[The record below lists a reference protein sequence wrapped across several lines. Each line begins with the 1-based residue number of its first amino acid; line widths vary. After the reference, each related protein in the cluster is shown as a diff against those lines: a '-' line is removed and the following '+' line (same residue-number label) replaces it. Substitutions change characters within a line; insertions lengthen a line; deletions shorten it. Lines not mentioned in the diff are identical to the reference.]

1 MAQDRDLE
9 DYRACLID
17 GLKVRARRSACGSSD
32 PIQVFVNEHRVG
44 TLDGGGTE
52 TTFQIQIQT
61 RIDTV
66 ELRSEDG
73 VLLGGLSA
81 PEYGFRS
88 AHIPISGDTIQ
99 LRIHNT
105 AQGGSATA
113 MFTPAPSSWRRIWKT
128 LAASAEATVRLPTV
142 MMGPRIRVGAVAQL
156 LLAIVVVG
164 LAADRIAVRMAPER
178 TPSLVTQAE
187 APWAASLPEVT
198 KLERQLGE
206 LAQMQARTVDTIQLQ
221 QQGMAQLQST
231 ITKLSSTQEKVVS
244 NMLTVRQEME
254 KQQKG
259 SGREVRQMTR
269 LLMGKALSEQEQLEA
284 EIHSLTVA
292 NDRLSEKMVG
302 LEQDNEE
309 LKKKLKAAGV
319 DISKAVVSGHG
330 SATTTRPPD
339 IGQTPQSL
347 QAADSRSNIQ
357 LQPFLFWVAFSEGT
371 TQESIDQWLR
381 EMDGHKGVLNEGWQE
396 VAIVQ
401 PAVPPDRFLDRIREA
416 KIVKA
421 VRTSR

>member
-32 PIQVFVNEHRVG
+32 PIHVFVNEHRVG

-81 PEYGFRS
+81 PEYGFRT

-99 LRIHNT
+99 LRVHNT

-142 MMGPRIRVGAVAQL
+142 MMGPRIRVVAVAQL

-164 LAADRIAVRMAPER
+164 LAADRIAVWMAPER

-319 DISKAVVSGHG
+319 DVSKAVVSGHG
-330 SATTTRPPD
+330 NATTTRPPD

-381 EMDGHKGVLNEGWQE
+381 EMDGRKGVLNEGWQE

-421 VRTSR
+421 VRTNR

>member
-32 PIQVFVNEHRVG
+32 PIHVFVNEHRVG

-81 PEYGFRS
+81 PEYGFRT

-99 LRIHNT
+99 LRVHNT

-142 MMGPRIRVGAVAQL
+142 MMGPRIRVVAVAQL

-164 LAADRIAVRMAPER
+164 LAADRIAVWMAPER
-178 TPSLVTQAE
+178 TPSMVTQAE

-319 DISKAVVSGHG
+319 DVSKAVVSGHG
-330 SATTTRPPD
+330 NATTTRPPD

-381 EMDGHKGVLNEGWQE
+381 EMDGRKGVLNEGWQE

>member
-1 MAQDRDLE
+1 MEQDRDLE
-9 DYRACLID
+9 DYRAYLID
-17 GLKVRARRSACGSSD
+17 GLKVSARRSACGSSD
-32 PIQVFVNEHRVG
+32 PIHVFVNEHRVG
-44 TLDGGGTE
+44 SLDGGGIE
-52 TTFQIQIQT
+52 TTFQLQLQT

-66 ELRSEDG
+66 QIRSEDG
-73 VLLGGLSA
+73 VLLGGLTA
-81 PEYGFRS
+81 PEYGLRT
-88 AHIPISGDTIQ
+88 AHLPMSGDTIQ

-113 MFTPAPSSWRRIWKT
+113 MFIPAVSKWRRIWKT
-128 LAASAEATVRLPTV
+128 LTGSADAAVRLPTV
-142 MMGPRIRVGAVAQL
+142 MMAPRIRVVAVAQV

-164 LAADRIAVRMAPER
+164 LAADRLAVWMAHEG

-198 KLERQLGE
+198 KLEQQLGE
-206 LAQMQARTVDTIQLQ
+206 LAQMQTKVVDTIQLQ
-221 QQGMAQLQST
+221 QHDMAQLQSA
-231 ITKLSSTQEKVVS
+231 ITKLSSIQDKVVS
-244 NMLTVRQEME
+244 NMVTVRQEME

-259 SGREVRQMTR
+259 SGREVKQMTR

-292 NDRLSEKMVG
+292 NDRLSQKMVG

-309 LKKKLKAAGV
+309 LKKKLKAAGLEV
-319 DISKAVVSGHG
+319 SKAVV
-330 SATTTRPPD
+330 
-339 IGQTPQSL
+339 QTPQSS

-396 VAIVQ
+396 VEIVK

>member
-32 PIQVFVNEHRVG
+32 PIHVFVNEHRVG

-81 PEYGFRS
+81 PEYGFRT

-99 LRIHNT
+99 LRVHNT

-142 MMGPRIRVGAVAQL
+142 MMGPRIRVVAVAQL

-164 LAADRIAVRMAPER
+164 LAADRIAVWMAPER

-206 LAQMQARTVDTIQLQ
+206 LAQIQARTVDTIQLQ

-319 DISKAVVSGHG
+319 DVSKAVVSGHG
-330 SATTTRPPD
+330 NATTTRPPD
-339 IGQTPQSL
+339 IVQTPQSL

-381 EMDGHKGVLNEGWQE
+381 EMDGRKGVLNEGWQE

-421 VRTSR
+421 VRTNR

>member
-1 MAQDRDLE
+1 MEQDRDLE

-17 GLKVRARRSACGSSD
+17 GLKVSARRSACSSSD
-32 PIQVFVNEHRVG
+32 PIHVFVNEHRVG
-44 TLDGGGTE
+44 ALDGGGTE
-52 TTFQIQIQT
+52 TTFQLQLQT

-66 ELRSEDG
+66 QLRSEDG
-73 VLLGGLSA
+73 VLLGGLAA
-81 PEYGFRS
+81 PEYGFRT
-88 AHIPISGDTIQ
+88 AHIPISGDTVQ
-99 LRIHNT
+99 LRVHNT

-113 MFTPAPSSWRRIWKT
+113 MFTPAPSSWRRIWTT
-128 LAASAEATVRLPTV
+128 LTGSAGAAVRRPMVTMAPGFRVVAAT
-142 MMGPRIRVGAVAQL
+142 QL
-156 LLAIVVVG
+156 LLAIVVLG
-164 LAADRIAVRMAPER
+164 LAADRIAVWMAPER

-206 LAQMQARTVDTIQLQ
+206 LAQMQARTVDTIQSQ
-221 QQGMAQLQST
+221 HEGMAQLQSA
-231 ITKLSSTQEKVVS
+231 ITRLSSTQEKVVS

-284 EIHSLTVA
+284 EIHSLRVA
-292 NDRLSEKMVG
+292 NDRLSQKMVG

-309 LKKKLKAAGV
+309 LKKKLKATGV
-319 DISKAVVSGHG
+319 EVSKAVVSGNG
-330 SATTTRPPD
+330 NATTTRPPD
-339 IGQTPQSL
+339 ILQTPQSL

-357 LQPFLFWVAFSEGT
+357 LQPFLFWVAFSEGV

-396 VAIVQ
+396 VQIVQ

>member
-1 MAQDRDLE
+1 M
-9 DYRACLID
+9 
-17 GLKVRARRSACGSSD
+17 V
-32 PIQVFVNEHRVG
+32 
-44 TLDGGGTE
+44 
-52 TTFQIQIQT
+52 
-61 RIDTV
+61 TV
-66 ELRSEDG
+66 
-73 VLLGGLSA
+73 A
-81 PEYGFRS
+81 PGFRVV
-88 AHIPISGDTIQ
+88 A
-99 LRIHNT
+99 
-105 AQGGSATA
+105 AT
-113 MFTPAPSSWRRIWKT
+113 
-128 LAASAEATVRLPTV
+128 
-142 MMGPRIRVGAVAQL
+142 QL
-156 LLAIVVVG
+156 LLAIVVLG
-164 LAADRIAVRMAPER
+164 LAADRIAVWMAPER

-206 LAQMQARTVDTIQLQ
+206 LAQMQARTVDTIQSQ
-221 QQGMAQLQST
+221 HEGMAQLQSA
-231 ITKLSSTQEKVVS
+231 ITRLSSTQEKVVS

-284 EIHSLTVA
+284 EIHSLRVA
-292 NDRLSEKMVG
+292 NDRLSQKMVG

-309 LKKKLKAAGV
+309 LKKKLKATGV
-319 DISKAVVSGHG
+319 EVSKAVVSGNG
-330 SATTTRPPD
+330 NATTTRPPD
-339 IGQTPQSL
+339 ILQTPQSL

-357 LQPFLFWVAFSEGT
+357 LQPFLFWVAFSEGV

-396 VAIVQ
+396 VQIVQ

>member
-1 MAQDRDLE
+1 MEQDRDLE

-17 GLKVRARRSACGSSD
+17 GLKVSARRSACSSSD
-32 PIQVFVNEHRVG
+32 PIHVFVNEHRVG
-44 TLDGGGTE
+44 ALDGGGTE
-52 TTFQIQIQT
+52 TTFQLQLQT

-66 ELRSEDG
+66 QLRSEDG
-73 VLLGGLSA
+73 VLLGGLAA
-81 PEYGFRS
+81 PEYGFRT
-88 AHIPISGDTIQ
+88 ARIPVSGDTVQ

-113 MFTPAPSSWRRIWKT
+113 MFTPASSSWRRIWKT
-128 LAASAEATVRLPTV
+128 LTGSAGAAVRRPMVTVAP
-142 MMGPRIRVGAVAQL
+142 GIRFVAVTQL
-156 LLAIVVVG
+156 LLAIVVLG
-164 LAADRIAVRMAPER
+164 LAADRIAVWMAPER

-206 LAQMQARTVDTIQLQ
+206 LAQMQARTVDTMQSQ
-221 QQGMAQLQST
+221 HEGMAQLQSA
-231 ITKLSSTQEKVVS
+231 ITRLSSTQEKVVS

-284 EIHSLTVA
+284 EIHSLRVA
-292 NDRLSEKMVG
+292 NDRLSQKMVG

-309 LKKKLKAAGV
+309 LKKKLKATGV
-319 DISKAVVSGHG
+319 EVSKAVVSGNG
-330 SATTTRPPD
+330 NATTTRPPD
-339 IGQTPQSL
+339 ILQTPQSL

-357 LQPFLFWVAFSEGT
+357 LQPFLFWVAFSEGV

-396 VAIVQ
+396 VQIVQ

>member
-1 MAQDRDLE
+1 MEQDRDLE

-32 PIQVFVNEHRVG
+32 PIHVFVNEHRVG

-52 TTFQIQIQT
+52 TTFQVQVQS

-81 PEYGFRS
+81 PEYGFRT

-128 LAASAEATVRLPTV
+128 LAASAESTVRLPTV
-142 MMGPRIRVGAVAQL
+142 MMEPRIRVVAVAQV

-164 LAADRIAVRMAPER
+164 LAADRLAVWMAPER

-292 NDRLSEKMVG
+292 NDRLSEKMAG
-302 LEQDNEE
+302 LEQNNEE

-319 DISKAVVSGHG
+319 EVSKAVVSGHG
-330 SATTTRPPD
+330 NATTTRPPD
-339 IGQTPQSL
+339 ILQTPQSL

-396 VAIVQ
+396 VQIVQ

>member
-81 PEYGFRS
+81 PEYGFRT

-142 MMGPRIRVGAVAQL
+142 MMGPRIRVVAVAQL

>member
-81 PEYGFRS
+81 PEYGFRT

-113 MFTPAPSSWRRIWKT
+113 MFTPVPSSWRRIWKT

-142 MMGPRIRVGAVAQL
+142 MMGPRIRVVAVAQL

-164 LAADRIAVRMAPER
+164 LAADRIAVWMAPER

-319 DISKAVVSGHG
+319 DVSKAVVSGHG
-330 SATTTRPPD
+330 NATTTRPPD

>member
-32 PIQVFVNEHRVG
+32 PIHVFVNEHRVG

-81 PEYGFRS
+81 PEYGFRT

-99 LRIHNT
+99 LRVHNT

-142 MMGPRIRVGAVAQL
+142 MMGPRIRVVAVAQL

-164 LAADRIAVRMAPER
+164 LAADRIAVWMAPER
-178 TPSLVTQAE
+178 TPSMVTQAE

-319 DISKAVVSGHG
+319 DVSKAVVSGHG
-330 SATTTRPPD
+330 NATTTRPPD

-381 EMDGHKGVLNEGWQE
+381 EMDGRKGVLNEGWQE

-421 VRTSR
+421 VRTNR

>member
-81 PEYGFRS
+81 PEYGFRT

-128 LAASAEATVRLPTV
+128 LTASAEATVRLPTV
-142 MMGPRIRVGAVAQL
+142 MMGPRIRVVAVAQL

>member
-1 MAQDRDLE
+1 MEQDRDLE

-17 GLKVRARRSACGSSD
+17 GLKVSARRSACSSSD
-32 PIQVFVNEHRVG
+32 PIHVFVNEHRVG
-44 TLDGGGTE
+44 ALDGGGNE
-52 TTFQIQIQT
+52 TTFQLQLQT

-66 ELRSEDG
+66 QLRSEDG
-73 VLLGGLSA
+73 VLLGGLAA
-81 PEYGFRS
+81 PEYGFRT
-88 AHIPISGDTIQ
+88 AHIPISGDTVQ
-99 LRIHNT
+99 LRVHNT

-128 LAASAEATVRLPTV
+128 LTGSAGAAVRRPMVTVAPGFRVVAAT
-142 MMGPRIRVGAVAQL
+142 QL
-156 LLAIVVVG
+156 LLAIVVLG
-164 LAADRIAVRMAPER
+164 LAADRIAVWMAPER

-206 LAQMQARTVDTIQLQ
+206 LAQMQARTVDTIQSQ
-221 QQGMAQLQST
+221 HEGMAQLQSA
-231 ITKLSSTQEKVVS
+231 ITRLSSTQEKVVS

-284 EIHSLTVA
+284 EIHSLRVA
-292 NDRLSEKMVG
+292 NDRLSQKMVG

-309 LKKKLKAAGV
+309 LKKKLKATGV
-319 DISKAVVSGHG
+319 EVSKAVVSGNG
-330 SATTTRPPD
+330 NATTTRPPD
-339 IGQTPQSL
+339 ILQTPQSL

-357 LQPFLFWVAFSEGT
+357 LQPFLFWVAFSEGV

-396 VAIVQ
+396 VQIVQ

>member
-1 MAQDRDLE
+1 MEQDRDLE

-32 PIQVFVNEHRVG
+32 PIHVFVNEHRVG
-44 TLDGGGTE
+44 ALDGGGTE
-52 TTFQIQIQT
+52 TTFQLQLQT

-66 ELRSEDG
+66 QLRSEDG
-73 VLLGGLSA
+73 VLLGGLAA
-81 PEYGFRS
+81 PEYGFRT

-142 MMGPRIRVGAVAQL
+142 MMEPRIRVVAVAQV

-164 LAADRIAVRMAPER
+164 LAADRLSVWMAPER

-187 APWAASLPEVT
+187 VPWAASLPEVT
-198 KLERQLGE
+198 KLEQQLGE
-206 LAQMQARTVDTIQLQ
+206 LAKMQARTVDAIQLQ
-221 QQGMAQLQST
+221 HDGMAQLQSA
-231 ITKLSSTQEKVVS
+231 ITRLSSTQEKVVS

-292 NDRLSEKMVG
+292 NDRLSKQMVG

-309 LKKKLKAAGV
+309 LKKKLKATGV
-319 DISKAVVSGHG
+319 EVSKAVVSGHG
-330 SATTTRPPD
+330 NAMAMRPSD
-339 IGQTPQSL
+339 IVQTPQSL

-396 VAIVQ
+396 VQIVQ

>member
-81 PEYGFRS
+81 PEYGFRT

-142 MMGPRIRVGAVAQL
+142 MMGPRIRVVAVAQL

-319 DISKAVVSGHG
+319 DVSKAVVSGHG
-330 SATTTRPPD
+330 SATTTRPLD

>member
-142 MMGPRIRVGAVAQL
+142 MMGPRIRVVAVAQL

-319 DISKAVVSGHG
+319 DVSKAVVSGHG
-330 SATTTRPPD
+330 NATTTRPPD

>member
-1 MAQDRDLE
+1 MEQDRDLE
-9 DYRACLID
+9 DYRAYLID
-17 GLKVRARRSACGSSD
+17 GLKVSARRSACGSSD
-32 PIQVFVNEHRVG
+32 PIHVFVNEHRVG
-44 TLDGGGTE
+44 SLDGGGIE
-52 TTFQIQIQT
+52 TTFQLQLQT

-66 ELRSEDG
+66 QLRSDDG
-73 VLLGGLSA
+73 VLLGGLTA
-81 PEYGFRS
+81 PEYGLRT
-88 AHIPISGDTIQ
+88 ARIPISGDTVQ
-99 LRIHNT
+99 LHIHNT
-105 AQGGSATA
+105 VQGGSATA
-113 MFTPAPSSWRRIWKT
+113 MFIPAVSKWRRIWKT
-128 LAASAEATVRLPTV
+128 LTGSADAAVRLPTV
-142 MMGPRIRVGAVAQL
+142 MMAPRIRVVAVAQV

-164 LAADRIAVRMAPER
+164 LAADRLAVWMAHEG

-198 KLERQLGE
+198 KLEQQLGE
-206 LAQMQARTVDTIQLQ
+206 LAQMQTKTVDTIQLQ
-221 QQGMAQLQST
+221 QHDMAQLQSA
-231 ITKLSSTQEKVVS
+231 ITKLSSIQDKVVS
-244 NMLTVRQEME
+244 NMVTVRQEME

-259 SGREVRQMTR
+259 TGREVKQMTR

-292 NDRLSEKMVG
+292 NDRLSQKMVG

-309 LKKKLKAAGV
+309 LKKKLKAAGLEV
-319 DISKAVVSGHG
+319 SKAVV
-330 SATTTRPPD
+330 
-339 IGQTPQSL
+339 QTPQFS

-396 VAIVQ
+396 VEIVK

>member
-1 MAQDRDLE
+1 MEQDRDLE

-17 GLKVRARRSACGSSD
+17 GLKVSARRSACSSSD
-32 PIQVFVNEHRVG
+32 PIHVFVNEHRVG
-44 TLDGGGTE
+44 ALDGGGTE
-52 TTFQIQIQT
+52 TTFQLQT
-61 RIDTV
+61 QARIHTV
-66 ELRSEDG
+66 QLRSDDG
-73 VLLGGLSA
+73 VLLGGLAA
-81 PEYGFRS
+81 PEYGLRT
-88 AHIPISGDTIQ
+88 AHIPVSGDTVQ

-113 MFTPAPSSWRRIWKT
+113 MFIPAPSSWRRIWKT
-128 LAASAEATVRLPTV
+128 LTGSADAAVRLPTV
-142 MMGPRIRVGAVAQL
+142 MMAPRIRLVAVAQV

-164 LAADRIAVRMAPER
+164 LAADRIAVWMAPER
-178 TPSLVTQAE
+178 TSSLVTQGE
-187 APWAASLPEVT
+187 APWAASLAEVT
-198 KLERQLGE
+198 KLEQQLGE
-206 LAQMQARTVDTIQLQ
+206 LAQMQTKAVDTIQLQ
-221 QQGMAQLQST
+221 QHDMAQLQSA
-231 ITKLSSTQEKVVS
+231 ITKLSSIQDKVVS
-244 NMLTVRQEME
+244 NMVTVRQEME

-259 SGREVRQMTR
+259 SGREVKQMTR

-292 NDRLSEKMVG
+292 NDRLSQKMVG

-309 LKKKLKAAGV
+309 LKKKLKAAGLEV
-319 DISKAVVSGHG
+319 SKAVV
-330 SATTTRPPD
+330 
-339 IGQTPQSL
+339 QTPQPS
-347 QAADSRSNIQ
+347 QSADSRSNIQ
-357 LQPFLFWVAFSEGT
+357 LQPFLFWVAFSEGV

-396 VAIVQ
+396 VQIVQ

>member
-81 PEYGFRS
+81 PEYGFRT

-142 MMGPRIRVGAVAQL
+142 MMGPRIRVVAVAQL

-319 DISKAVVSGHG
+319 DVSKAVVSGHG

>member
-142 MMGPRIRVGAVAQL
+142 MMGPRIRVVAVAQL

>member
-81 PEYGFRS
+81 PEYGFRT

-142 MMGPRIRVGAVAQL
+142 MMGPRIRVVAVAQL

-187 APWAASLPEVT
+187 APLAASLPEVT